1 MLSCFKKL
9 KTLNRWLFFSLN
21 FDHVTWKPAIDS
33 NRFSKFDH
41 WLSAVVRLLSKHKLL
56 TIYKRESSQ
65 KLLCQDFWMFFTV
78 ICDHYRCT
86 CTCIAGI
93 AVLLINNK
101 TKFELNNNKN
111 KHICFF
117 TGKSEYAPSA
127 PEIISH
133 NDLKLKIKRNSGKY
147 NILW

>member
-1 MLSCFKKL
+1 
-9 KTLNRWLFFSLN
+9 
-21 FDHVTWKPAIDS
+21 
-33 NRFSKFDH
+33 
-41 WLSAVVRLLSKHKLL
+41 
-56 TIYKRESSQ
+56 
-65 KLLCQDFWMFFTV
+65 MFFTV
-78 ICDHYRCT
+78 TPSDHYWCT
-86 CTCIAGI
+86 FKCIAGI

-147 NILW
+147 NIL